1 MRPSLFLTLLLL
13 LVTAFPAAACFGPK
27 LYLGTSSGPQSAVL
41 FEVVALYVKE
51 KTGVE
56 TVRVDL
62 ADEAPL
68 AALRAEKADLVLA
81 DGATPAEAT
90 LLALDGL
97 PRLVA
102 GRRVLEDLQFTTV
115 APALR
120 RLARLLTAADVAGV
134 LSAVEG
140 GTPPAAA
147 ARRLLMAK
155 GWL

>member
-13 LVTAFPAAACFGPK
+13 LVTAFPSAACFGPR

-62 ADEAPL
+62 SDEAPL

-81 DGATPAEAT
+81 VGATPAEAT

-102 GRRVLEDLQFTTV
+102 GKRVLEDLQFTTV

-120 RLARLLTAADVAGV
+120 RLARLLTLADVAGV
-134 LSAVEG
+134 LTAVEG

-147 ARRLLMAK
+147 ARRLLMTK

>member
-1 MRPSLFLTLLLL
+1 MRRPLLLALLLL
-13 LVTAFPAAACFGPK
+13 LATAFPAAACFGPK

-62 ADEAPL
+62 AGEAPL
-68 AALRAEKADLVLA
+68 AALGAEQADLVLA
-81 DGATPAEAT
+81 DGATPAETT

-102 GRRVLEDLQFTTV
+102 GRRVLEELQFTTV

-120 RLARLLTAADVAGV
+120 RLARLLTVADVAGL
-134 LSAVEG
+134 LSAVEAG
-140 GTPPAAA
+140 APPAAA

>member
-1 MRPSLFLTLLLL
+1 MRRALFLMLPVLLL
-13 LVTAFPAAACFGPK
+13 TAFPAAACFGPK

-68 AALRAEKADLVLA
+68 AALHAEKADMILA
-81 DGATPAEAT
+81 VGVTPAETT

-97 PRLVA
+97 PRLVV
-102 GRRVLEDLQFTTV
+102 GKRVLEDLQFTTV

-120 RLARLLTAADVAGV
+120 RLARVLTVADVAGV
-134 LSAVEG
+134 LTAVEDG
-140 GTPPAAA
+140 MPPAAA
-147 ARRLLMAK
+147 VRQLLMTK